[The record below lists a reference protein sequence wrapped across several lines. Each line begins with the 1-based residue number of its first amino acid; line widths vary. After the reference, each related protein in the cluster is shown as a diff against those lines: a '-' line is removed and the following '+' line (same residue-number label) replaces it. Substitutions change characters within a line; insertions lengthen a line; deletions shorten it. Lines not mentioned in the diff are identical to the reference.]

1 MIPDQGTLTETAPV
15 KLLLSLYEQDQT
27 GILYFRQNEVLK
39 VFYLNRGRISWAI
52 SADEAD
58 RVDHVLLAKKLVDP
72 NALAPYQAGNK
83 ISETFGKI
91 LVENGVIT
99 LEVLIQATREQ
110 ARLIALSVL
119 RWSTGNYQLVQE
131 PPPNRMMSLDLEI
144 PAIVIQYVLGQMD
157 VNIVW
162 EELGS
167 MSGELQMNPDPAK
180 TSRYPLDAEMQG
192 VLSRFS
198 RPQRLESVLLD
209 YPAEGKYR
217 ILKILYFF
225 LLSGLLAKKEA
236 EKPSGIDFRELD
248 NMFGQPA
255 DNAPAEVDIEMP
267 AMIDETAIQDIPLAA
282 MPEAEPQKEAAAE
295 KELPTFPD
303 LLPPG
308 TAEAAEEEKEVPRA
322 KPEPRPRPHPAPFQR
337 PEKTKSRRP
346 SMLLLTVL
354 LVAAI
359 AGAFL
364 WFTRSKEP
372 PAPGT
377 AKPAAARKAPPAA
390 RPRKQAPAPGAAG
403 TAVAGQKEPTAG
415 GTSAPGTLPAAGQKP
430 VAGPMSTEPR
440 PGASA
445 VTPVKAPATTPVKP
459 PAAPSLEKEAEAG
472 RRFAAGN
479 FRAAGDIWRGIMLE
493 ADVKFSILLEMDCL
507 KASVRTAYGQ
517 LSDKEGFFLLN
528 KTSRD
533 GRSCWLV
540 LWGRYRTAAEAALGM
555 ALVPEYFKRQSDP
568 PSVLEL
574 APYL

>member
-1 MIPDQGTLTETAPV
+1 MIPDQGTLAETAPV
-15 KLLLSLYEQDQT
+15 KLLLSLHEQEQT
-27 GILYFRQNEVLK
+27 GILYFRQNELLK

-58 RVDHVLLAKKLVDP
+58 RIDHVLLAKKLIDP

-110 ARLIALSVL
+110 ARLIAMSVL

-131 PPPNRMMSLDLEI
+131 PPPNRMVSLDLDI
-144 PAIVIQYVLGQMD
+144 PVIVIQYILGQMD

-167 MSGELQMNPDPAK
+167 MAGELQMNPDP
-180 TSRYPLDAEMQG
+180 TQRSRYPLDTEMQG

-198 RPQRLESVLLD
+198 QPQRLESVLLD

-225 LLSGLLAKKEA
+225 LLSGLLTKKEA
-236 EKPSGIDFRELD
+236 EKPAGIDFGELD
-248 NMFGQPA
+248 SMFGQSPA
-255 DNAPAEVDIEMP
+255 DAPAEVDIEMP

-282 MPEAEPQKEAAAE
+282 VPEIEPQQEAAAE
-295 KELPTFPD
+295 RELPEFPD
-303 LLPPG
+303 LLPPE
-308 TAEAAEEEKEVPRA
+308 TAAAATEDKAEIAPA

-337 PEKTKSRRP
+337 PEKAKSRLP
-346 SMLLLTVL
+346 SMPLLTIL

-364 WFTRSKEP
+364 WITRDGKPRAPEAAKATATRQAP
-372 PAPGT
+372 PKA
-377 AKPAAARKAPPAA
+377 APPA
-390 RPRKQAPAPGAAG
+390 QESAAG
-403 TAVAGQKEPTAG
+403 TAVAGEKE
-415 GTSAPGTLPAAGQKP
+415 SAARETTEPGSLPDAEQKP
-430 VAGPMSTEPR
+430 GSGPSRTELP
-440 PGASA
+440 PDTPA
-445 VTPVKAPATTPVKP
+445 VTAANPP
-459 PAAPSLEKEAEAG
+459 PAPSREGEAEAG

-479 FRAAGDIWRGIMLE
+479 FKAAGDIWRGIMLE
-493 ADVKFSILLEMDCL
+493 SGVKFSILLEMDCL
-507 KASVRTAYGQ
+507 KASVRAAYGQ
-517 LSDKEGFFLLN
+517 LADKDGFFLLN

-533 GRSCWLV
+533 GRACWLV
-540 LWGRYRTAAEAALGM
+540 LWGRYRTADEAALGM
-555 ALVPEYFKRQSDP
+555 ALVPEYFRKQSNP

-574 APYL
+574 SPYLN